1 MAELGAEWWGGS
13 LTDGSLV
20 VLSPSGRALLLSDSS
35 SPSGLQP
42 GVGKR
47 KASSFTEWAGIR
59 SGVAFPYEKGGYRIG
74 VRRGTI
80 LLVVSMLLVAIPTVG
95 WLVEGVLRLPT
106 TSFMG
111 GLITLALGTLT
122 CVALLALVYVIEVV
136 PLKREGVRFF
146 DVTEDDDDYLR
157 YVHPSVASTEEW
169 ETLVGVAQEH
179 SPPSE
184 KSSGIH
190 SLLWEAAGIKPTL
203 DAGEIRDGD
212 KSRLSE
218 IALLARGL

>member
-1 MAELGAEWWGGS
+1 MAELGAEWWGGG
-13 LTDGSLV
+13 LADGSLV
-20 VLSPSGRALLLSDSS
+20 VLSPSGRALLLSDLS

-42 GVGKR
+42 GAGKR
-47 KASSFTEWAGIR
+47 KAASFTEWAGIR

-80 LLVVSMLLVAIPTVG
+80 LLVVSMLLVAIPAVG
-95 WLVEGVLRLPT
+95 WLVEGVLRFPT
-106 TSFMG
+106 ASFMG
-111 GLITLALGTLT
+111 GLITLALGTFT
-122 CVALLALVYVIEVV
+122 CVALFALVYVIEVV

-146 DVTEDDDDYLR
+146 DVTEDDDYLR
-157 YVHPSVASTEEW
+157 YVHPTVASTEEW
-169 ETLVGVAQEH
+169 ETLVGVAQDH

-203 DAGEIRDGD
+203 DAGEIRDD
-212 KSRLSE
+212 DRSRLSE